1 MKQVQL
7 HCRVCGQRLTKVKT
21 KSIAFQCK
29 AIADKLQTAFG
40 IDTSGDDLHIHP
52 ESMCKCCKLSM
63 DRVISAMKNKVHHR
77 SAVVLFQW
85 EKHCNQE
92 CKVKGVHGEQSLK
105 MHLYRCVSTFMP
117 VQKVA
122 ILKGPDQLLAEA
134 ASQV

>member
-1 MKQVQL
+1 M
-7 HCRVCGQRLTKVKT
+7 R
-21 KSIAFQCK
+21 
-29 AIADKLQTAFG
+29 
-40 IDTSGDDLHIHP
+40 
-52 ESMCKCCKLSM
+52 KCCKLSM

-85 EKHCNQE
+85 EKISNQE
-92 CKVKGVHGEQSLK
+92 CKVKGVGGEHSLK

>member
-21 KSIAFQCK
+21 KSIAYQCK
-29 AIADKLQTAFG
+29 AIAEKLQTAFG

-52 ESMCKCCKLSM
+52 ESMCKCCKLSI

-85 EKHCNQE
+85 EKHSNQE
-92 CKVKGVHGEQSLK
+92 CKVKGVRGEHVTK
-105 MHLYRCVSTFMP
+105 KCISTD
-117 VQKVA
+117 V
-122 ILKGPDQLLAEA
+122 
-134 ASQV
+134 